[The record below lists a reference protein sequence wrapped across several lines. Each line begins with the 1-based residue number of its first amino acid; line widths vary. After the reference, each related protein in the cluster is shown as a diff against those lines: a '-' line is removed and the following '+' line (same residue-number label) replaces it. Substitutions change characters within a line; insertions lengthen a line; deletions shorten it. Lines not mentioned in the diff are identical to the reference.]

1 MNELEQN
8 DGKSDDNTQ
17 LQTTINKED
26 EANVSN
32 IIKII
37 RNIIT
42 VMQILDILT
51 L

>member
-8 DGKSDDNTQ
+8 DGISDDNTQ